1 MTQFEK
7 VSEKLKDWRD
17 FKGPLTGLFSTVKDL
32 GNGVKAIYGPL
43 SFPED
48 HMDGSYLEIED
59 DEVVID
65 YSEFPENMPVEEV
78 LGKIRQMIH
87 PLEAA

>member
-7 VSEKLKDWRD
+7 VCEKLEDWRD
-17 FKGPLTGLFSTVKDL
+17 CRSPLAGLFSTVKDL
-32 GNGVKAIYGPL
+32 GDGVKAIYGPL

-48 HMDGSYLEIED
+48 SMDGSYLEIED

-65 YSEFPENMPVEEV
+65 YSEFPKDMPVEEV
-78 LGKIRQMIH
+78 LGKIKAAIN
-87 PLEAA
+87 PLEVA

>member
-1 MTQFEK
+1 MTQFEQ
-7 VSEKLKDWRD
+7 VSEKLSDWRD
-17 FKGPLTGLFSTVKDL
+17 CRGPLTGLFSTVKDL
-32 GNGVKAIYGPL
+32 GDGVKAIYGPL

-59 DEVVID
+59 GEVVID
-65 YSEFPENMPVEEV
+65 YSEFPENMPAEEV
-78 LGKIRQMIH
+78 LGKIRQMIR

>member
-7 VSEKLKDWRD
+7 VSEKLTDWRNC
-17 FKGPLTGLFSTVKDL
+17 KSPLAGLFSTVKDL
-32 GNGVKAIYGPL
+32 GGGVKAIYGPL

-65 YSEFPENMPVEEV
+65 YSEFPEDMPVEEV
-78 LGKIRQMIH
+78 LGKIRSAIN
-87 PLEAA
+87 PFEVA